1 LLLLA
6 GIASA
11 ESITI
16 QDPLGIGTSPNGFA
30 ILFQRISKAVAGIVG
45 ALSTIMI
52 IVSGIMYLTS
62 AGNPAKME
70 NAKKAFFYAI
80 AGIVISLTAEAITLT
95 ITGILKPS

>member
-1 LLLLA
+1 
-6 GIASA
+6 
-11 ESITI
+11 
-16 QDPLGIGTSPNGFA
+16 
-30 ILFQRISKAVAGIVG
+30 
-45 ALSTIMI
+45 MI